1 MNEGSLDVEKLY
13 QTLARIIGERE
24 GVNIA
29 VKVTKKKTSPEPCK
43 ASDVKVEPLYKSSI
57 KL

>member
-1 MNEGSLDVEKLY
+1 MNEGSLNVEKLF

-24 GVNIA
+24 GVNIT
-29 VKVTKKKTSPEPCK
+29 VKVTKKKTSPKPTK

-57 KL
+57 